1 MTLQEEIAAAL
12 NAGESQE
19 LTESIDRLV
28 SAHRSRKE
36 LAALVE
42 AEEQRL
48 GVGSN
53 EFMDRHAEIMQL
65 IEQCQKGESHGRKM
79 L

>member
-1 MTLQEEIAAAL
+1 MTQE
-12 NAGESQE
+12 
-19 LTESIDRLV
+19 
-28 SAHRSRKE
+28 E

-48 GVGSN
+48 GVGSKKN
-53 EFMDRHAEIMQL
+53 MDQHEEIMEM
-65 IEQCQKGESHGRKM
+65 IELCKKGETHGRKM